1 MKEYRRK
8 TMQRNKLLKDYNQ
21 RRISRK
27 LQGQNKK
34 DKGSV
39 NYLFSHKVTF
49 FIQWVKFLKLI
60 TKTNYLLFS

>member
-49 FIQWVKFLKLI
+49 FYSVGKVLEI
-60 TKTNYLLFS
+60 NN